1 MYMKD
6 EASERIKRIRHR
18 YLEDMPGISIERARY
33 YTEKWRETEKSN
45 FSPGVRVALSMKN
58 VYEKMRINLDPDDR
72 ICGTWTE
79 YYLGIPIDIE
89 RGLFNETLRIELD
102 RLSMAGH
109 LARSNLRFIG
119 SMIRRYGLLT
129 LYRNMKHTADVGVAM
144 PSIGLSPMSSRKIN
158 PYRITSSDKKELHN
172 KLFPYWKGKTI
183 ADLLKTALESSNVYT
198 GDILSFSAA
207 LPSTT
212 SRNDTI
218 ISTGSAIGTWQGHLI
233 LDHETPLKKGL
244 LGMHEEIRERLNSKD
259 LTSDQREFLKSI
271 DIALEGVIIYAG
283 RLVETIS
290 RELEQNKDPQRGG
303 LLQRQLEICKRVPLY
318 PPQSF
323 SEAVQSYW
331 TIKTAVELSMP
342 FNVHAPGRLDQL
354 FFPYYIKDIKEGKIS
369 REEARELLEEL
380 FLKVMSHN
388 MRPYSNFISYFTQRY
403 EGSEPVTMGGLTD
416 DAKDATNNLTYV
428 MLEAAA
434 DSKAALN
441 FVVRLHKN
449 SPPELF
455 RKIAELHHEGN
466 SSISVMNDEVS
477 IKALEKRGFSH
488 KDALGYAITGCVDM
502 VAPGKTGGEAFCALL
517 LSRIL
522 DMTLRNG
529 DSQTVIGMVE
539 GIGLKTGNPD
549 TFITFDQLVDA
560 FVEQTAFQIKKLVE
574 ATYIRDSLYAE
585 HLPAPYISAFM
596 QGCLDNGR
604 DITAGGAVYDLEGI
618 LFMNSI
624 ANVVDSLF
632 VMKKL
637 IFEQKRFTFKDLL
650 NAVDKNFEG
659 YENIYQLINEVEGK
673 WGNGNPESD
682 SIAHDVTKRIFE
694 ETFHYHTYKGGFYA
708 PFVNSMTT
716 HTYDGRISTA
726 TPDGRKAAKPYAA
739 SCNPYNVEKCGITGV
754 LRSVAAIDFSN
765 VMGCAVNIRLHP
777 SSIGQTEEARKKWIA
792 LLKTYFRL
800 GGEQLQPT
808 VVSTEVLKAAQKDR
822 ENYRN
827 VIVKVGGY
835 SAYFVDLGYEIQNEI
850 IERTEHRGV

>member
-6 EASERIKRIRHR
+6 EASERIKRIRRR

-33 YTEKWRETEKSN
+33 YTEKWRETDKSK
-45 FSPGVRVALSMKN
+45 FSPGERVALSMKN
-58 VYEKMRINLDPDDR
+58 VYEKMCINLDPDDR

-89 RGLFNETLRIELD
+89 RGLFNETLRIELG

-109 LARSNLRFIG
+109 LARSNLRFVR
-119 SMIRRYGLLT
+119 SMLSRYGLLT
-129 LYRNMKHTADVGVAM
+129 LYRNIKHTANVGVAM
-144 PSIGLSPMSSRKIN
+144 PSIGLSPMYSRKIN
-158 PYRITSSDKKELHN
+158 PYKIALADKKELH
-172 KLFPYWKGKTI
+172 KELLPYWSGKTI
-183 ADLLKTALESSNVYT
+183 TDLLRKALESSDVYT
-198 GDILSFSAA
+198 GDILSFSSA

-218 ISTGSAIGTWQGHLI
+218 ISTGCAIGTWQGHLI
-233 LDHETPLKKGL
+233 LDHVTPLKKGILQMRKDVQAL
-244 LGMHEEIRERLNSKD
+244 LDKSD
-259 LTSDQREFLKSI
+259 LSSDQREFLHSI
-271 DIALEGVIIYAG
+271 DLALEGVITYSK
-283 RLVETIS
+283 RVVERIAL
-290 RELEQNKDPQRGG
+290 ELQQDKDPE
-303 LLQRQLEICKRVPLY
+303 RQKVLNEQLDICKRVPLY
-318 PPQSF
+318 PPRSF
-323 SEAVQSYW
+323 KEAVQSYW
-331 TIKTAVELSMP
+331 TVKTAVELAIP

-354 FFPYYIKDIKEGKIS
+354 FYPYYQKDVEEKKIT

-388 MRPYSNFISYFTQRY
+388 MRPYSNFTSYFTQRY
-403 EGSEPVTMGGLTD
+403 EGSEPVTMGGLTAD
-416 DAKDATNNLTYV
+416 RKDATNELTYV
-428 MLEAAA
+428 MLEAAG

-441 FVVRLHKN
+441 FMVRLHKD
-449 SPPELF
+449 SPAELF
-455 RKIAELHHEGN
+455 LKLAELHHQGN

-477 IKALEKRGFSH
+477 IGALEKRGLSH
-488 KDALGYAITGCVDM
+488 EDAVGYAITGCVDM
-502 VAPGKTGGEAFCALL
+502 VAPGKTGGEAFSALL

-522 DMTLRNG
+522 DITLRNG
-529 DSQTVIGMVE
+529 DSQTPIGTIE
-539 GIGLKTGNPD
+539 GTGLKTGDPD
-549 TFITFDQLVDA
+549 SFTSFDQLIDA
-560 FVEQTAFQIKKLVE
+560 YIEQTAFQIQKIVK
-574 ATYIRDSLYAE
+574 ASHIRDRLYAE

-596 QGCLDNGR
+596 GGCLESRR
-604 DITAGGAVYDLEGI
+604 DVTSGGAVYDLEGI

-632 VMKKL
+632 VIKKL

-650 NAVDKNFEG
+650 NAIDKNFVG
-659 YENIYQLINEVEGK
+659 YENIHQWINDVDGK

-682 SIAHDVTKRIFE
+682 AIAHRVTKRIFE
-694 ETFHYHTYKGGFYA
+694 ETFLYRTYKGGFYA
-708 PFVNSMTT
+708 PFINSMTT
-716 HTYDGRISTA
+716 HTYDGRISIA

-739 SCNPYNVEKCGITGV
+739 SCGPYNVEKCGITGV

-777 SSIGQTEEARKKWIA
+777 SSIGQTEDTRNKWIA
-792 LLKTYFRL
+792 LLKTYFQM

-850 IERTEHRGV
+850 IARTEHIAV

>member
-6 EASERIKRIRHR
+6 EASERIKRIRRR
-18 YLEDMPGISIERARY
+18 YLDDVPGISIERARY
-33 YTEKWRETEKSN
+33 YTEKWRETETGGYSL
-45 FSPGVRVALSMKN
+45 PVRVALSIKN
-58 VYEKMRINLDPDDR
+58 VYEKMHINLDPDDR
-72 ICGTWTE
+72 ICGTWSE
-79 YYLGIPIDIE
+79 YYLGIPVDIE

-102 RLSMAGH
+102 ALSMAGH
-109 LARSNLRFIG
+109 LVKSNLRFLR
-119 SMIRRYGLLT
+119 SMIPRYGLLT
-129 LYRNMKHTADVGVAM
+129 LYRNMKHTADMGAAM
-144 PSIGLSPMSSRKIN
+144 PSIGLSPMHKRKIN
-158 PYRITSSDKKELHN
+158 PYKIAPGDKKELHK
-172 KLFPYWKGKTI
+172 KLLPYWKGKSM
-183 ADLLKTALESSNVYT
+183 ADLLKSAMDSSDVYT

-207 LPSTT
+207 LPSST

-218 ISTGSAIGTWQGHLI
+218 ISTGCAMGTWQGHLI

-244 LGMHEEIRERLNSKD
+244 LAMREELNGRLNQDNLSP
-259 LTSDQREFLKSI
+259 DQREFLKSI
-271 DIALEGVIIYAG
+271 DISLEGVIAYAG
-283 RLVETIS
+283 RVVETIS
-290 RELEQNKDPQRGG
+290 QELQRNKDPQMES
-303 LLQRQLEICKRVPLY
+303 LLQQQLETCKRVPLY

-323 SEAVQSYW
+323 REAVQSYW
-331 TIKTAVELSMP
+331 TVKTAVELAMP
-342 FNVHAPGRLDQL
+342 FNEHAPGRLDQL
-354 FFPYYIKDIKEGKIS
+354 FYPYYRKDLEEGKIS

-380 FLKVMSHN
+380 FLKIMSHN
-388 MRPYSNFISYFTQRY
+388 MRPYSNFTSYFTQRY
-403 EGSEPVTMGGLTD
+403 EGSEPVTMGGLTAD
-416 DAKDATNNLTYV
+416 SKDATNDLTYA

-441 FVVRLHKN
+441 FVVRLHKD
-449 SPPELF
+449 SPSELF
-455 RKIAELHHEGN
+455 LKIAGLQHRGN

-488 KDALGYAITGCVDM
+488 EDALGYAITGCVDM
-502 VAPGKTGGEAFCALL
+502 VAPGKTGGEAFSALL
-517 LSRIL
+517 LSRIF

-529 DSQTVIGMVE
+529 DSQTLIGMVE
-539 GIGLKTGNPD
+539 GIGLKTGDPD
-549 TFITFDQLVDA
+549 TFTTFDQLVNA
-560 FVEQTAFQIKKLVE
+560 FVAQTAFQIKKIVA
-574 ATYIRDSLYAE
+574 ATQIRDRLYAE

-596 QGCLDNGR
+596 KGCLDKCK
-604 DITAGGAVYDLEGI
+604 DVTAGGAVYDLEGI

-632 VMKKL
+632 VAKKL
-637 IFEQKRFTFKDLL
+637 IFEQKLFTFKDLL
-650 NAVDKNFEG
+650 NAIDKNFEG
-659 YENIYQLINEVEGK
+659 YENIYQLIKEVDGK

-694 ETFHYHTYKGGFYA
+694 ETFGYRTYKGGFYA

-765 VMGCAVNIRLHP
+765 VMGCAVNVRMHP
-777 SSIGQTEEARKKWIA
+777 SSIGQTDEAREKWVA
-792 LLKTYFRL
+792 LLRTYFHM

-808 VVSTEVLKAAQKDR
+808 VVSTDVLRAAQKDR

-827 VIVKVGGY
+827 IIVKVGGY

>member
-6 EASERIKRIRHR
+6 EASERIKRIRRR
-18 YLEDMPGISIERARY
+18 YLGDMPGISIERARY
-33 YTEKWRETEKSN
+33 YTEKWRETEKSG

-58 VYEKMRINLDPDDR
+58 VYEKMHINLDPDDR

-109 LARSNLRFIG
+109 LIKSNLKFSA
-119 SMIRRYGLLT
+119 SMIPRYGVLN
-129 LYRNMKHTADVGVAM
+129 LYRNIKHTSDVGVAM
-144 PSIGLSPMSSRKIN
+144 PSIGLSPMYNRKIN
-158 PYRITSSDKKELHN
+158 PYRIKPGDKKELQS
-172 KLFPYWKGKTI
+172 KLIPYWKGNTI
-183 ADLLKTALESSNVYT
+183 AELLTDRLEKSDIYT

-218 ISTGSAIGTWQGHLI
+218 ISTGCAMGTWQGHLI
-233 LDHETPLKKGL
+233 LDHEAPLKKGL
-244 LGMHEEIRERLNSKD
+244 LAMREEVKALLDKNGLQQEERD
-259 LTSDQREFLKSI
+259 FLHSI
-271 DIALEGVIIYAG
+271 ELALEGVIIYVG
-283 RLVETIS
+283 RLLETIS
-290 RELEQNKDPQRGG
+290 RELQLNTDPQRE
-303 LLQRQLEICKRVPLY
+303 LVLKKQLDICKRVPLH
-318 PPQSF
+318 PAQSF
-323 SEAVQSYW
+323 NEAVQSYW
-331 TIKTAVELSMP
+331 TVKTAVELAIP

-354 FFPYYIKDIKEGKIS
+354 FYPYYRKDIDQGKIT

-380 FLKVMSHN
+380 FLKVMGHN
-388 MRPYSNFISYFTQRY
+388 MRPYSNFTSYFTQRY
-403 EGSEPVTMGGLTD
+403 EGSEPVTMGGLTVD
-416 DAKDATNNLTYV
+416 GGDATNDLTYV

-434 DSKAALN
+434 ESKAALN

-455 RKIAELHHEGN
+455 RKIAELHYQGN
-466 SSISVMNDEVS
+466 SSISIINDEVS

-488 KDALGYAITGCVDM
+488 EDAIGYAITGCVDM
-502 VAPGKTGGEAFCALL
+502 VAPGKTGGEGFSALL

-529 DSQTVIGMVE
+529 DSQTPIGPIK
-539 GIGLKTGNPD
+539 GTGLKTGDPD
-549 TFITFDQLVDA
+549 SFVSFDQLVNAYIDQ
-560 FVEQTAFQIKKLVE
+560 VAFQIKKIVA
-574 ATYIRDSLYAE
+574 ATQIRDRLYAE
-585 HLPAPYISAFM
+585 NLPSPYISAFM
-596 QGCLDNGR
+596 KGCLENCR
-604 DITAGGAVYDLEGI
+604 DVTAGGAVYDLEGI
-618 LFMNSI
+618 LIMNSI

-632 VMKKL
+632 VIKKR
-637 IFEQKRFTFKDLL
+637 IFEQKRFTFKELL
-650 NAVDKNFEG
+650 NAIDRNFEG
-659 YENIYQLINEVEGK
+659 YGQMLQEIKEVEGK

-682 SIAHDVTKRIFE
+682 GIAREITKRIFE
-694 ETFHYHTYKGGFYA
+694 ETFNYRTYKGGFYA

-716 HTYDGRISTA
+716 HTYDGRISIA

-739 SCNPYNVEKCGITGV
+739 SCNPYNVEKCGVTGV

-777 SSIGQTEEARKKWIA
+777 SSIGQTEEARNKWIG
-792 LLKTYFRL
+792 LLKTYFML

-822 ENYRN
+822 ETYRN

-850 IERTEHRGV
+850 IERTEHRGA